1 MTSQNDTLIYN
12 RQFII
17 GNKVL
22 EKLEHWNSLR
32 LNQEFILMTHPNLSV
47 SHSTEQYK
55 KKVVIL
61 GDVFDPNNVEHTNQ
75 DIVNNLIANV
85 SSFSEFESYTNRF
98 SGHWLCFIM
107 LASESR
113 IYPDACGMR
122 PLHYTT
128 LKNNQEF
135 WLGTQPGLFL
145 DFLGIEKD
153 TELLTAFQQHGWPGW
168 WPGEI
173 TPYKSTYK
181 LPSNHYMDLDNR
193 SVHRFWPTGQLQSH
207 SNLEEAAD
215 KMSDLLTRIMRAI
228 TLRGPVIFSLTGG
241 YDCRMIFA
249 CTDKS
254 GSTLEAF
261 SMAEPNSA
269 KYDLTIPRSLT
280 KKFNMNFQLLQCQDS
295 DLELL
300 DIFRKN
306 TGYTVWDAG
315 SIMLS
320 PLNKLPDDATIV
332 TGLVGE
338 VFRSFYKPKLGK
350 VGNTEE
356 LTAINCA
363 EMCEYSNNPYA
374 VEAFSKWFLSLPTNC
389 GIDIL
394 DLLYWEQRAGNWAAC
409 AQNGLNTFVN
419 SVPPLNCR
427 ELLEIGVSVP
437 EKFKDSPYFLARK
450 ICEISEPGV
459 LTFPFNYG
467 FRDSVTD
474 TVSKIVPW
482 RIRHEVEKMRYSKAG
497 LRETYSILEEGCN
510 LNNI

>member
-1 MTSQNDTLIYN
+1 MLFT
-12 RQFII
+12 
-17 GNKVL
+17 
-22 EKLEHWNSLR
+22 EK
-32 LNQEFILMTHPNLSV
+32 T
-47 SHSTEQYK
+47 Y
-55 KKVVIL
+55 
-61 GDVFDPNNVEHTNQ
+61 
-75 DIVNNLIANV
+75 
-85 SSFSEFESYTNRF
+85 
-98 SGHWLCFIM
+98 
-107 LASESR
+107 
-113 IYPDACGMR
+113 
-122 PLHYTT
+122 
-128 LKNNQEF
+128 
-135 WLGTQPGLFL
+135 
-145 DFLGIEKD
+145 LGIN
-153 TELLTAFQQHGWPGW
+153 LTSSNF
-168 WPGEI
+168 
-173 TPYKSTYK
+173 TY
-181 LPSNHYMDLDNR
+181 
-193 SVHRFWPTGQLQSH
+193 
-207 SNLEEAAD
+207 AA
-215 KMSDLLTRIMRAI
+215 L
-228 TLRGPVIFSLTGG
+228 
-241 YDCRMIFA
+241 
-249 CTDKS
+249 
-254 GSTLEAF
+254 
-261 SMAEPNSA
+261 N
-269 KYDLTIPRSLT
+269 
-280 KKFNMNFQLLQCQDS
+280 S